1 MANAYTDSGPVCVAG
16 SMARDGVRDAYPVL
30 LCVTLVVSCL
40 LFSLFGVL
48 GYGSYGDSLCRYDG
62 RQHPSRTGGCLTNG
76 SPRRPRTH
84 SSVCDNISSLRLL
97 FHFGS
102 VILTNLEDGPA
113 TDVVRVSLIVG
124 LFFTYGF
131 QMFPILEV
139 RHHRHHAVGKQRQ
152 VGRCG

>member
-1 MANAYTDSGPVCVAG
+1 MAASLLEAPADLGLTVA
-16 SMARDGVRDAYPVL
+16 SDII
-30 LCVTLVVSCL
+30 
-40 LFSLFGVL
+40 
-48 GYGSYGDSLCRYDG
+48 
-62 RQHPSRTGGCLTNG
+62 
-76 SPRRPRTH
+76 SPA
-84 SSVCDNISSLRLL
+84 SL

-139 RHHRHHAVGKQRQ
+139 
-152 VGRCG
+152 